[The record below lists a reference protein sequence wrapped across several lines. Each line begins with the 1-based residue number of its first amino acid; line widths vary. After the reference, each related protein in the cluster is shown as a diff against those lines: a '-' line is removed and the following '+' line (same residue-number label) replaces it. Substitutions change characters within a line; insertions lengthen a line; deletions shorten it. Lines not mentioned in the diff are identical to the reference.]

1 MSRCFYHIWA
11 WRPPWSCDP
20 THLYEFSFTCTNK
33 LSYEIWFQI
42 AEYRVHTET
51 VKQNSRTFQGHFVF
65 FKDSFFIDSY
75 SPNTVFLISPVVLQA
90 SGLVLSKILFF
101 PLQSS

>member
-1 MSRCFYHIWA
+1 MLLTCNEECYA
-11 WRPPWSCDP
+11 N
-20 THLYEFSFTCTNK
+20 EFMNMQLQNQNLVK
-33 LSYEIWFQI
+33 V
-42 AEYRVHTET
+42 RVHTET

-90 SGLVLSKILFF
+90 SGPVLSKILFF
-101 PLQSS
+101 FLCSPPE